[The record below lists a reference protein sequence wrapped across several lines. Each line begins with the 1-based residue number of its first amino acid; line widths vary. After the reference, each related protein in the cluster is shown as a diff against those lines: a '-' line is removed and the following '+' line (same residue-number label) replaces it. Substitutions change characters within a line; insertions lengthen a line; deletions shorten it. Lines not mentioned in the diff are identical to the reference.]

1 MKCAVYARVST
12 DRQADE
18 GFSLPAQRERMSQF
32 IQSQA
37 WTITGEYID
46 DGYSAKNIERP
57 EIQRLLRDMKT
68 GKFEVVVVY
77 RLDRLVRSVIDL
89 HHLLTEFDRYNVKFK
104 SVTEAFDTT
113 SAMGRLF
120 ITMVGAMAAWEREN
134 LAERVVMGMSRKAS
148 EGGRT
153 GAIAPFGYTLND
165 EGNLVVNPEESKW
178 VRWIFENYKHMG
190 LRSIAMELNKRNV
203 RSRRGLTWIASTLQY
218 IIENPV
224 YIGSIRWHHAGKSK
238 GDTILINDVH
248 EPIVDV
254 QLFEEVQAIR
264 KERSSKGQKPK
275 SDYAFS
281 GLLKCARCGGRLMG
295 AKAIHNGVE
304 RRVYRCKSDRVR
316 ETCDQPTLPEELI
329 SKWFLE
335 FDFFKDAQLQDYKPP
350 QNEVDFDTES
360 LQKELSKLEG
370 VFERLKKQH
379 RWGDIDDNEYQE
391 DKKTLTGR
399 MKEISILLEE
409 TSKSFESAEEI
420 LEEIKDLRNIWDEL
434 PHKGRQV
441 GLREIFEEITV
452 NVITKSRR
460 HIPAVIEVTDYQ
472 VR

>member
-1 MKCAVYARVST
+1 MKCAIYGRVST
-12 DRQADE
+12 DRQAEE
-18 GFSLPAQRERMSQF
+18 GFSLPAQKERMTQF

-37 WTITGEYID
+37 WSITGEYID

-57 EIQRLLRDMKT
+57 AIQRLLRDMKT

-153 GAIAPFGYTLND
+153 GAIAPFGYTLGEN
-165 EGNLVVNPEESKW
+165 GNLVINSEEANW
-178 VRWIFENYKHMG
+178 VRWIFENYKRMG
-190 LRSIAMELNKRNV
+190 LRAIAMELNKRNV

-218 IIENPV
+218 LIENPV
-224 YIGSIRWHHAGKSK
+224 YIGYLRWHHAGKSK
-238 GDTILINDVH
+238 GETVLVPEAH
-248 EPIVDV
+248 EPIIDV
-254 QLFEEVQAIR
+254 GLFEEVQAIR

-295 AKAIHNGVE
+295 AKYVNNGVE
-304 RRVYRCKSDRVR
+304 RRVYRCKDDRARVN
-316 ETCDQPTLPEELI
+316 CDMSMLPEDSITEWL
-329 SKWFLE
+329 LQH
-335 FDFFKDAQLQDYKPP
+335 DFFNDLELTEFKVPVK
-350 QNEVDFDTES
+350 EVDADTES
-360 LQKELSKLEG
+360 LRKELSK
-370 VFERLKKQH
+370 
-379 RWGDIDDNEYQE
+379 IE
-391 DKKTLTGR
+391 DALAR
-399 MKEISILLEE
+399 MKKLFTWGEMDEKEYRSETKLLRERTKEINGLLSDSDVE
-409 TSKSFESAEEI
+409 FASAEEVAAAI
-420 LEEIKDLRNIWDEL
+420 RDLRKVWTRL
-434 PHKGRQV
+434 PHRGRQEF
-441 GLREIFEEITV
+441 LRAIFEEITV
-452 NVITKSRR
+452 NVKTKSRR
-460 HIPAVIEVTDYQ
+460 HIPAVIEVLDYQ